1 MSKISS
7 AITEIHRIEDLQKR
21 DQWLNRIHPL
31 VKLACTCFYIVC
43 LVSFNPYDILG
54 VLSMGLYPLILFMAG
69 DLSITDCLRR
79 VRIVLPLVCLIGIF
93 NPIFD
98 RAPMLLFGFAV
109 RAGFVSMLTLIMKG
123 VFAVLASYVLIASTS
138 IENICY
144 ALSILHLPGIS
155 TSIENICYALS
166 ILHLPGILITE
177 ILLIYRYVGLLL
189 AETERITQ
197 AYSLRAPGQK
207 GVHFK
212 VWGSLAGQML
222 LRSMDRANDVFAS
235 MSLRGYSS
243 DFRYLKSGI
252 RWRAFDLLYLAVWCC
267 AFLFLRNFP
276 LSGAA
281 YFCFSGTSRF
291 LKWWDRCLSE

>member
-1 MSKISS
+1 MRGTMKNKSPMSKISS
-7 AITEIHRIEDLQKR
+7 AITEIQRIEDLQKR

-43 LVSFNPYDILG
+43 LVSFHPYNIQG

-79 VRIVLPLVCLIGIF
+79 VRIVLPLVCLIGLF

-98 RAPMLLFGFAV
+98 RTPMLLFGFVV
-109 RAGFVSMLTLIMKG
+109 RAGFVSMLTLILKG
-123 VFAVLASYVLIASTS
+123 VFAVLSSYILIASTS
-138 IENICY
+138 IENLCY
-144 ALSILHLPGIS
+144 AMSL
-155 TSIENICYALS
+155 
-166 ILHLPGILITE
+166 LHLPGILITE

-189 AETERITQ
+189 SETERITQ

-212 VWGSLAGQML
+212 VWGSLAGQLL
-222 LRSMDRANDVFAS
+222 LRSMDRANDVFDS

-243 DFRYLKSGI
+243 DFRYIKQYV
-252 RWRAFDLLYLAVWCC
+252 RWRPSDIIYLALWC
-267 AFLFLRNFP
+267 AVFLFLRNFP
-276 LSGAA
+276 LLLLVGSL
-281 YFCFSGTSRF
+281 FI
-291 LKWWDRCLSE
+291 

>member
-123 VFAVLASYVLIASTS
+123 VFAVMASYILIA
-138 IENICY
+138 
-144 ALSILHLPGIS
+144 S

-177 ILLIYRYVGLLL
+177 TLLIYRYVGLLL

-276 LSGAA
+276 LFEMVGSL
-281 YFCFSGTSRF
+281 FV
-291 LKWWDRCLSE
+291 